1 MEESSSPSTVGED
14 VNDVVN
20 PIRSAQRSVPL
31 EWTGPMA
38 PWTLRQI
45 QLMMKDL
52 KVNGRPLK
60 DVLLSRPGVPKR
72 EHYAALRALAGIE
85 DDGPPY
91 SEGDLENG

>member
-1 MEESSSPSTVGED
+1 MEEPGPSSTIGET
-14 VNDVVN
+14 VNDIAH

-31 EWTGPMA
+31 EWTGKMPH
-38 PWTLRQI
+38 WTLRQI
-45 QLMMKDL
+45 QLMIKGL
-52 KVNGRPLK
+52 KVNGRPLA

-91 SEGDLENG
+91 SEGDLTNG